1 MIGIIMAIRSAINQL
16 KKEIK
21 CTVSTSKAELQLHGQ
36 NETGLPEAPPDAVL
50 YPENTQQVSEIMK
63 VCNEHECPIVA
74 YGIGSSLEGH
84 HLAIRG
90 GISLNMSKM
99 NKILKIN
106 YEDMDVTLQPG
117 ITRKALN
124 EELRASGL
132 FFSVDPGADASIGG
146 MAATRASGTTTVKYG
161 TMKEN
166 IIALEA
172 VLADGRIIHAGTRAR
187 KSSAGYDLKNLIVGS
202 EGTLAIITE
211 LTLKLQPQP
220 EKIASAVCS
229 FPDIKSAVDSVITM
243 MQVAV
248 PIARV
253 ELIDS
258 QSVKA
263 FNKAAGKNMPILP
276 HLFMEFHGSES
287 SVNEQIVT
295 VEEIVKDNGG
305 NEFNWA
311 TKTEERNAL
320 WEMRHNAFYSVKSM
334 YPNSDAISTDVC
346 VPISKLSEVI
356 LETATEIEESGIP
369 GPILGHVGDGNFHS
383 LLIME
388 KGNRDARKAALK
400 LAENMSK
407 RALKNGGTVTGEHG
421 IGLGKIKF
429 MESEHG
435 EGWNIMGDIKRT
447 LDPKNILNP
456 GKLVRSN

>member
-1 MIGIIMAIRSAINQL
+1 MAIRSAINQL

-21 CTVSTSKAELQLHGQ
+21 CTVSTSKAELELHGQ

-187 KSSAGYDLKNLIVGS
+187 KSLSLIH
-202 EGTLAIITE
+202 I
-211 LTLKLQPQP
+211 
-220 EKIASAVCS
+220 
-229 FPDIKSAVDSVITM
+229 
-243 MQVAV
+243 
-248 PIARV
+248 
-253 ELIDS
+253 
-258 QSVKA
+258 
-263 FNKAAGKNMPILP
+263 
-276 HLFMEFHGSES
+276 
-287 SVNEQIVT
+287 
-295 VEEIVKDNGG
+295 
-305 NEFNWA
+305 
-311 TKTEERNAL
+311 
-320 WEMRHNAFYSVKSM
+320 
-334 YPNSDAISTDVC
+334 
-346 VPISKLSEVI
+346 
-356 LETATEIEESGIP
+356 
-369 GPILGHVGDGNFHS
+369 
-383 LLIME
+383 
-388 KGNRDARKAALK
+388 
-400 LAENMSK
+400 
-407 RALKNGGTVTGEHG
+407 
-421 IGLGKIKF
+421 
-429 MESEHG
+429 
-435 EGWNIMGDIKRT
+435 
-447 LDPKNILNP
+447 
-456 GKLVRSN
+456 

>member
-21 CTVSTSKAELQLHGQ
+21 CTVSTSKSELELHGQ

-229 FPDIKSAVDSVITM
+229 FPDI
-243 MQVAV
+243 
-248 PIARV
+248 
-253 ELIDS
+253 
-258 QSVKA
+258 
-263 FNKAAGKNMPILP
+263 
-276 HLFMEFHGSES
+276 
-287 SVNEQIVT
+287 
-295 VEEIVKDNGG
+295 
-305 NEFNWA
+305 
-311 TKTEERNAL
+311 
-320 WEMRHNAFYSVKSM
+320 
-334 YPNSDAISTDVC
+334 
-346 VPISKLSEVI
+346 
-356 LETATEIEESGIP
+356 
-369 GPILGHVGDGNFHS
+369 
-383 LLIME
+383 
-388 KGNRDARKAALK
+388 
-400 LAENMSK
+400 
-407 RALKNGGTVTGEHG
+407 
-421 IGLGKIKF
+421 
-429 MESEHG
+429 
-435 EGWNIMGDIKRT
+435 
-447 LDPKNILNP
+447 
-456 GKLVRSN
+456 